1 MFTKYYKA
9 LLPKALL
16 AGSFLMSLAPAG
28 LATAAEHS
36 QGDSSPYLIG
46 HWKLNDNFSDFTA
59 GSGSPIPT
67 ENTEFVFLN
76 PTNLTL
82 TLEYA
87 FFATNDNDPKK
98 KTIFCGCDRDILQ
111 PNGRTRYTMLAE
123 KQGGQ
128 FSTDTHHCPTQT
140 DGTMKTIVFTSKIP
154 DPVKIDDALQ
164 AGYQIDVFGKGTGRT
179 EAGLLAV
186 AINDETTAE
195 IQEIHNKCI
204 KFIKP

>member
-1 MFTKYYKA
+1 MFTNYYKA

-16 AGSFLMSLAPAG
+16 AGSFLMAFAPAG
-28 LATAAEHS
+28 LATADEHS

-46 HWKLNDNFSDFTA
+46 HWKLNDNFSDFA
-59 GSGSPIPT
+59 PGSGSPIPT

-87 FFATNDNDPKK
+87 FFANDTTKA
-98 KTIFCGCDRDILQ
+98 IFCGCDRDTLQ
-111 PNGRTRYTMLAE
+111 PNGRTRYTMLGE
-123 KQGGQ
+123 KQGGF
-128 FSTDTHHCPTQT
+128 FSTDTNHCPTQT
-140 DGTMKTIVFTSKIP
+140 DGTMKTIVFTSKFP
-154 DPVKIDDALQ
+154 GEVKIDDALQ
-164 AGYQIDVFGKGTGRT
+164 AGYQIDVFGRGAGRT

-186 AINDETTAE
+186 AINEETRAE
-195 IQEIHNKCI
+195 IQDIHKQCN